1 MALRRVAYPSPNYS
15 SRGGAKVRLIVL
27 HTAEGATTI
36 ESLGA
41 FFANPASG
49 VSSHTGID
57 DTPNTVGEY
66 VRRDG
71 KAWTAADAN
80 PYSVQTEL
88 CGFAAW
94 DNATWQTHGA
104 MLANCAAWIA
114 EEAAHFKIPIVG
126 LTAAQAQSGT
136 AGVCQHNDLGAMG
149 GGHWDCGPGFPMAQV
164 LDMARGGAP
173 PSTTSPEVPDM
184 IAAPCV
190 FTTADD
196 VQQVFYIDGHGQLA
210 HHYAGRDG
218 RWAGETLGG
227 GWDTD
232 TDLTFAVAANGAQQV
247 WGVRADGRRAQCYW
261 SGRQWVTQ
269 LL

>member
-1 MALRRVAYPSPNYS
+1 MALKRIPYPSPNYS
-15 SRGGAKVRLIVL
+15 SRGATKVRLIVL

-41 FFANPASG
+41 FFANPAAG

-57 DTPNTVGEY
+57 DQPGVCGEY

-71 KAWTAADAN
+71 KAWTQGDAN
-80 PYSVQTEL
+80 PYSVATEL

-94 DNATWQTHGA
+94 DNAEWQRHPT

-114 EEAAHFKIPIVG
+114 EEAAAFKIPIVG
-126 LTAAQAQSGT
+126 LTAAQAQAGA
-136 AGVCQHNDLGAMG
+136 AGVCQHADLGAAG
-149 GGHWDCGPGFPMAQV
+149 GGHWDCGPGFPIAQV
-164 LDMARGGAP
+164 LDMARGTAP
-173 PSTTSPEVPDM
+173 PPLEVPEM

-190 FTTADD
+190 FTTDDD
-196 VQQVFYIDGHGQLA
+196 VQQVFYVDTHGQLH
-210 HHYAGRDG
+210 HHYAGGDG
-218 RWAGETLGG
+218 RWAGETLGT
-227 GWDTD
+227 GWDPD
-232 TDLTFAVAANGAQQV
+232 TDLAPAQAAGGAWQV
-247 WGVRADGRRAQCYW
+247 WGVRADGKRAQCYW